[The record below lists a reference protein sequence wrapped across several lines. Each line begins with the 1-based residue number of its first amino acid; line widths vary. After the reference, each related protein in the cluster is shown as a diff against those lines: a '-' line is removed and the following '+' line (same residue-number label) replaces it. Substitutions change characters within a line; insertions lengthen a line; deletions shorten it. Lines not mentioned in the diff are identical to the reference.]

1 MMETR
6 EKKRD
11 LDKAIIIALLAAILI
26 IVLAI
31 GYLVVSDKNITIP
44 NIFESDGEYTYVLDE
59 FVVNLKS
66 EDNSSSYLKIKI
78 ALMFTDEKDG
88 KDLDSNVN
96 KIRDIVISNL
106 RARTA
111 KELMENQSVELLKED
126 IKEDINTSLN
136 KMIVQD
142 VYITDII
149 VQ

>member
-66 EDNSSSYLKIKI
+66 EDNSPSYLKIKI

-88 KDLDSNVN
+88 EDLDSNVN

>member
-11 LDKAIIIALLAAILI
+11 LDKAIIIVLLAAILI

-88 KDLDSNVN
+88 EDLDSNVN

>member
-11 LDKAIIIALLAAILI
+11 LDKAMIIVLLAAILI

-88 KDLDSNVN
+88 EDLDSNVN

>member
-1 MMETR
+1 METR

-88 KDLDSNVN
+88 EDLDSNVN

>member
-88 KDLDSNVN
+88 EDLDSNVN

>member
-1 MMETR
+1 METR

-11 LDKAIIIALLAAILI
+11 LDKAIIIVLLAAILI

-88 KDLDSNVN
+88 EDLDSNVN

>member
-1 MMETR
+1 LMETR

-88 KDLDSNVN
+88 EDLDSNVN